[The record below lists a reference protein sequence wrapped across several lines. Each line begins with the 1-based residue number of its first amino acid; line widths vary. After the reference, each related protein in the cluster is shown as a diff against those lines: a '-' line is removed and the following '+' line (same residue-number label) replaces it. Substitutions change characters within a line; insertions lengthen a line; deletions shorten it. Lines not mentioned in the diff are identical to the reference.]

1 MLKDKRPTRHGKP
14 WNKHTS
20 HDDYEGA
27 LKSKNDLIE
36 IFKEDFENKLAEA
49 KIKRYSNG
57 KYLVKTRFHEPEV
70 QAKPKKEKKRGKN
83 SRRNR
88 QNTD

>member
-1 MLKDKRPTRHGKP
+1 MPEAKQSSRHGKP
-14 WNKHTS
+14 WNKHTT
-20 HDDYEGA
+20 HDNYEDA
-27 LKSKNDLIE
+27 LSSKNDLIE
-36 IFKEDFENKLAEA
+36 VFKEDFENNLAEA
-49 KIKRYSNG
+49 KIKRNANG
-57 KYLVKTRFHEPEV
+57 VYLVKTRFHEPEA